1 MVEVVGQ
8 DVSEDFGWDEG
19 GARVSVSEAM
29 AEIGGGDV
37 FVDGLEEVDAGT
49 LVWSEIE
56 SREVVEG
63 EAGAADDDPLGEF
76 EEAVGFAPAGK
87 VEEAV
92 GPDEVEEGGV
102 GVFVAQGLE
111 GIDGVVGCAVE
122 VGGVEGGG
130 FEAGIL
136 PAGEGGH
143 GEAVGEGG
151 GVSFRLEG
159 LQGDRGEEDFVEA
172 EGVGCGGGDA
182 EMTAVRWVEGA
193 AKESYAHEVL
203 SRVCGLWVVR
213 ENEQLQEQ
221 RRNTGVSPLRS
232 GRGDRPLLRSR

>member
-87 VEEAV
+87 LEEAV

-130 FEAGIL
+130 LEAGIL
-136 PAGEGGH
+136 RAGEGDH
-143 GEAVGEGG
+143 GEAVGERGG
-151 GVSFRLEG
+151 PVFGFEGFEG
-159 LQGDRGEEDFVEA
+159 LAAGGGEEDAVEL
-172 EGVGCGGGDA
+172 EGVRGGGGDG
-182 EMTAVRWVEGA
+182 EMAAVGRVEGA
-193 AKESYAHEVL
+193 AEEGYAHDAV
-203 SRVCGLWVVR
+203 
-213 ENEQLQEQ
+213 
-221 RRNTGVSPLRS
+221 
-232 GRGDRPLLRSR
+232 